1 MTKKIKCE
9 TKTDLPVKTVRVRI
23 IKAPLVNTEELRNII
38 FARERALV
46 L

>member
-9 TKTDLPVKTVRVRI
+9 TKIALQPETVKVRI
-23 IKAPLVNTEELRNII
+23 IKAPLVDTEELRSII
-38 FARERALV
+38 FARTRALV